1 MKNIFSI
8 FKKEKKKNYNYIN
21 ENSVIFNNRSYT
33 PPEVKNFSMIY
44 KTPLVPATDE
54 QFIANINELVC
65 IQYSLRN
72 TYSGNRFMSELVC
85 SEHPELKE
93 KFLRFLDEHPIKSF
107 LDCDKYSH
115 GCDLN
120 TWEIRFIF
128 DNADLNRTIC
138 GYGYTEETAPYLMEI
153 RSDTC
158 EILTPS
164 EIFER
169 KMKMAVYN
177 SQTARPMQEETPKND
192 QE

>member
-1 MKNIFSI
+1 MKNIFNI
-8 FKKEKKKNYNYIN
+8 FKKRKKKSYSSIN
-21 ENSVIFNNRSYT
+21 QRSVVSNNKPYT
-33 PPEVKNFSMIY
+33 PEVKNFSMTY
-44 KTPLVPATDE
+44 KIPLVPASDE
-54 QFIANINELVC
+54 QFIANINEFICV
-65 IQYSLRN
+65 QYSRRN
-72 TYSGNRFMSELVC
+72 TYSGNRFMSELIC

-93 KFLRFLDEHPIKSF
+93 RFLRFLEEHPIKSF
-107 LDCDKYSH
+107 LDGDKYSH

-128 DNADLNRTIC
+128 DNADLNRTIS
-138 GYGYTEETAPYLMEI
+138 GYGYTELTAPYLTEI
-153 RSDTC
+153 LRDTC

-177 SQTARPMQEETPKND
+177 SQTLSSTQEETSKNE